1 MRFLLLLASAA
12 VAAVV
17 VSSAAKAEDPGYAL
31 YMQWDDTDLRLE
43 ACKDR
48 AEETLRAARFREDV
62 TRTDNSV
69 YARRN
74 GGYTAG
80 VRCIEPKKMVFFVI
94 SGPRGAVASKYLDEI
109 VKGF

>member
-1 MRFLLLLASAA
+1 MRLTIVLALAA
-12 VAAVV
+12 TAALFVG
-17 VSSAAKAEDPGYAL
+17 SAKAEDPGYAL

-43 ACKDR
+43 ACKDH
-48 AEETLRAARFREDV
+48 AEEALRAAAFREDV

-69 YARRN
+69 YARRR

-80 VRCIEPKKMVFFVI
+80 VRCVEPKKMVFFVI
-94 SGPRGAVASKYLDEI
+94 SGPRGSVASKYLDEI